1 VQIGVALLN
10 SLTLHRWW
18 QMIAVAERVKHVDYS
33 CNEHDTYIT
42 PNILLYMGRVW
53 MVDVSVSVSGSF

>member
-10 SLTLHRWW
+10 SLTLHRW
-18 QMIAVAERVKHVDYS
+18 QTIAVTERVKLVDYS